1 MQKNYAL
8 PAWFAGP
15 LFYGDDTY
23 LVRRNSRING
33 KRIRYPFP
41 GLFI

>member
-23 LVRRNSRING
+23 LRVVNDAAVR
-33 KRIRYPFP
+33 
-41 GLFI
+41 